1 MTDIVTLAVASWSP
15 QLAASEQQHAIDALE
30 SGAVLFSPQ
39 LRFALDDDEARVL
52 SPAVGG
58 DSKNISFDPATGRL
72 RGTQADEADQ
82 QRLQRVMARFAASSR
97 SLLDHLLPHYTPAL
111 QQARTSFRPQEIAGR
126 PTSWRKD
133 DTRLHVDSFPS
144 SPTQGRRVLRVFSNI
159 NPHGADRHWRL
170 GEPFEAAARRFAPAL
185 RPPLPGSARLLQALG
200 ITKSRRSA
208 YDHYMLQLHDRM
220 KADAA
225 YQAKVAQQ
233 PHAFPPGSSWMV
245 YTDLV
250 SHAAMRGQYALEQ
263 TYHLPVSAMRNPA
276 KAPVQVLGRVLEREL
291 A

>member
-1 MTDIVTLAVASWSP
+1 MTDILALSLASWSP
-15 QLAASEQQHAIDALE
+15 RPTAGEQQQALDALE
-30 SGAVLFSPQ
+30 GGAVLFLPQ

-52 SPAVGG
+52 SPALAGQ
-58 DSKNISFDPATGRL
+58 SKNISFDPASGQL
-72 RGTQADEADQ
+72 RGASADEADL
-82 QRLQRVMARFAASSR
+82 QRLKRVMARFAASTR
-97 SLLDHLLPHYTPAL
+97 SLLEQLLPHYATAL

-144 SPTQGRRVLRVFSNI
+144 SPTQGRRLLRVFSNI

-170 GEPFEAAARRFAPAL
+170 GEPFEAAARRFAPTL
-185 RPPLPGSARLLQALG
+185 RPPLPGSAALLQALG

-225 YQAKVAQQ
+225 YQTEVAQR
-233 PHAFPPGSSWMV
+233 PHAFPAGSSWMV

-263 TYHLPVSAMRNPA
+263 TYQLPVSAMYQPS
-276 KAPVQVLGRVLEREL
+276 KAPLRQLERVLGREL